1 MLLMQATPKAM
12 PEGSVA
18 AIERHLKALV
28 DSGQPG
34 TAQVLKEL
42 EVSVSLARQVVE
54 AKISQ

>member
-42 EVSVSLARQVVE
+42 EVSVSLARKVVE
-54 AKISQ
+54 AKP